1 MGKLK
6 NFWVAC
12 VRQPIHPWG
21 VVSVLL
27 VGGLAIRELPYVSYL
42 LGPLL
47 VAWGVGCGLG
57 VYSFVRSLLAKRW
70 RHALLQ
76 LVVAVVAL
84 GAVTFCAMFACMVK
98 LTAR

>member
-12 VRQPIHPWG
+12 VRQPIHP
-21 VVSVLL
+21 
-27 VGGLAIRELPYVSYL
+27 
-42 LGPLL
+42 
-47 VAWGVGCGLG
+47 WGVGCGLG

-84 GAVTFCAMFACMVK
+84 WAVTFCAMFACMVK